1 MLREIQLT
9 FNFLELPMFKDY
21 SKISLDGLVIQVNFD
36 KDDGHNVVDVAG
48 ELANLTKSKLKELSN
63 NAKDLA
69 EPALAYL
76 PTYPYVQVLGMSK
89 IGYIDT
95 IKIDN
100 TGLWVKFNDV
110 EKVNEWIDDFSVF
123 SANLLRV
130 IKLKTITRIGV
141 LKKYKT
147 EKDNFENGKI
157 FLNQKFEYVKSTF
170 ELQPTCDAD
179 NLVNIRLTL
188 EKTDD
193 LCKLDWD
200 IGLKK
205 NVEPRDYPT
214 ELKGIVA
221 RESLD
226 MPNFLKDC

>member
-1 MLREIQLT
+1 MLNENQPT
-9 FNFLELPMFKDY
+9 FNFLEILMFKDY
-21 SKISLDGLVIQVNFD
+21 AKISLDGLVIQVNFD

-48 ELANLTKSKLKELSN
+48 ELAHLIKLKLKELSN
-63 NAKDLA
+63 SSKELA
-69 EPALAYL
+69 EPAIAYL

-95 IKIDN
+95 VKIDN
-100 TGLWVKFNDV
+100 TGLWVKFNEV
-110 EKVNEWIDDFSVF
+110 EKVSEWIDDFSVF
-123 SANLLRV
+123 SADLLRV

-147 EKDNFENGKI
+147 EKDNFENAKI
-157 FLNQKFEYVKSTF
+157 FLNQKFDYVKSTF

-179 NLVNIRLTL
+179 KFVNIRLTL
-188 EKTDD
+188 EKADD

-205 NVEPRDYPT
+205 NVEPRDYLT
-214 ELKGIVA
+214 ELKSMVA
-221 RESLD
+221 RESLE